1 MTQPLATPIVCV
13 VGLGYVGLPTA
24 AFIAAHGL
32 TVFGVDIDAAVVA
45 AVNAAATHSS
55 EPGLEAL
62 VRTGVTTGNLSAA
75 TSPQPADVFII
86 AVPTPITPAKQA
98 CLSAVENAI
107 HAIAPVLAR
116 GNLVI
121 LESTCPI
128 GTTAR
133 ISRQLSHARPDL
145 TFPHRAP
152 ECADVQLAY
161 SPERV
166 LPGNALHELAANA
179 RTIGGL
185 DEQSAKAC
193 GTFYGL
199 FCRSELSLTSA
210 EIAEA
215 AKLAENAYRDVNI
228 AFANELSMICH
239 DLGIDSN
246 AVIAQANRHPRVNI
260 LAPGPGVGGHCIPV
274 DPWFL
279 VQAAPD
285 RAPLLRTARDVNTAK
300 TAFVCSQ
307 IRAAIS
313 QLAHP
318 VVALFGLSYKPD
330 SDDLRGSP
338 AVTIARAL
346 AANPATTLLIV
357 EPHIKA
363 LPADLAALGNAH
375 LTSPDHALA
384 TADLTVPLVAHDAF
398 KSLNLIDPF
407 SPRAATPAGRNPA

>member
-1 MTQPLATPIVCV
+1 MTNATNTPTVCV
-13 VGLGYVGLPTA
+13 IGLGYVGLPTA

-32 TVFGVDIDAAVVA
+32 SVTGVDIDAAVIA
-45 AVNAAATHSS
+45 AVNAATTRSS
-55 EPGLEAL
+55 EPGLDAL
-62 VRTGVTTGNLSAA
+62 VRQAVIAGRLSA
-75 TSPQPADVFII
+75 TPKPQPADVFII
-86 AVPTPITPAKQA
+86 AVPTPLTPGKHAD
-98 CLSAVENAI
+98 LSAVENAV
-107 HAIAPVLAR
+107 HAMAPVLAR
-116 GNLVI
+116 GNLVL

-133 ISRQLSHARPDL
+133 ISHQLSNERPDL
-145 TFPHRAP
+145 TFPHQAP
-152 ECADVQLAY
+152 ERADVQLAY

-166 LPGNALHELAANA
+166 LPGHALHELAVNA

-185 DEQSAKAC
+185 DARSAVA
-193 GTFYGL
+193 GGRFYGL
-199 FCRSELSLTSA
+199 FCRGELSLTGA

-215 AKLAENAYRDVNI
+215 TKLTENAYRDVNI
-228 AFANELSMICH
+228 AFANELSMICA
-239 DLGIDSN
+239 DLGIDTD

-279 VQAAPD
+279 IQAAPD
-285 RAPLLRTARDVNTAK
+285 RAHLLRSARDVNTAK

-307 IRAAIS
+307 IRAATS

-318 VVALFGLSYKPD
+318 VVALFGLTYKPN

-338 AVTIARAL
+338 AVTIARDL
-346 AANPATTLLIV
+346 AADPAIKLLIV
-357 EPHIKA
+357 EPHITS
-363 LPADLAALGNAH
+363 LPPPLAALANTH

-384 TADLTVPLVAHDAF
+384 SASLIVPLVAHDAF

-407 SPRAATPAGRNPA
+407 SPRAATPAGRNPV